1 MVYRR
6 EHFCICITSV
16 AVVSM
21 RSTCSVGLACSG
33 VFGCFFPHETIIAAA
48 VMQNI
53 NNNFLMSI
61 LV

>member
-1 MVYRR
+1 
-6 EHFCICITSV
+6 
-16 AVVSM
+16 M
-21 RSTCSVGLACSG
+21 RSTCSVGFTGSG
-33 VFGCFFPHETIIAAA
+33 VFGCFFPHEPIIAAA